1 MTDYD
6 TLLDRGMKKVPKR
19 LKEKERFTIPKVD
32 AVRSGARTNIN
43 NIQEVASGLRRD
55 VKHLVKFLLKEL
67 ATKGEM
73 EGKKLVVLGNFHP
86 DAIDR
91 KIEIYV
97 KNYVICK
104 ECGKP
109 DTKLVKEKGF
119 MFIVC
124 EACGA
129 RHPLS

>member
-1 MTDYD
+1 MDYEK
-6 TLLDRGMKKVPKR
+6 LLERGMKKVPEK
-19 LKEKERFTIPKVD
+19 LKEKGRFVIPSAD
-32 AVRSGARTNIN
+32 ATKSGARTNIN
-43 NIQEVASGLRRD
+43 NIQEVAASLRRD

-73 EGKKLVVLGNFHP
+73 KGKKLLVLGDFPAEMIN
-86 DAIDR
+86 R
-91 KIEIYV
+91 KVELYV
-97 KNYVICK
+97 KNYVICE

-129 RHPLS
+129 RHPVS